1 MPRSPRAGGRD
12 PCRVG
17 KQGSAAP
24 FLESGERNHNPSDD
38 AASDAAS
45 RCFLMA
51 ALTIL
56 NEWLKDQFEQ
66 PGRIEA
72 MSKRKT
78 VALDK
83 VSTRQDSGENF
94 RQPALLHGGRAW
106 ADSRSAAQAISND
119 NESNL
124 APFDWVSYVGKIKG
138 NLLILH
144 DEIAATGND
153 RERMGAYAKTLQVKT
168 DNMLQTFGTRINRGI
183 LGPKG
188 MWLFRGTILNGV
200 ITLDSRD
207 VKAISY
213 IEARADQ
220 LQASTDDGSS
230 SSHVLLGSGSVG
242 YVTSLTGRFG
252 NSPTVTVSTSFGG
265 SAATPSGWTESTTI
279 YFYFRGEFKGGI
291 DTGAKFGHRIDS
303 IQAWVTDTDATDTF
317 KTVDRSR
324 DPRMSGVKLA
334 SADVANDGVEEVFE
348 HLFDIGRE
356 RADWSGEKEMYVS
369 TARFRQLSRHLE
381 SRRMRTADGSRFTQ
395 SRKQGGDS
403 RYASSGATFSY
414 ATITLNHQSGAYEI
428 IDEVDMPNDYVLA
441 TSLSDWEIVHY
452 DGFPHLIDDDGVDML
467 RKTTEDDYEM
477 RWTTNASFKLKKDA
491 MITDTGRAPFPVS
504 L

>member
-1 MPRSPRAGGRD
+1 
-12 PCRVG
+12 
-17 KQGSAAP
+17 
-24 FLESGERNHNPSDD
+24 
-38 AASDAAS
+38 
-45 RCFLMA
+45 MA

-78 VALDK
+78 VFLDK
-83 VSTRQDSGENF
+83 ISTRQDSGENF

-168 DNMLQTFGTRINRGI
+168 DNMLGTFGSRINRGI

-188 MWLFRGTILNGV
+188 MWLFRGTIASGV
-200 ITLDSRD
+200 ITIDSRD
-207 VKAISY
+207 AKAIAY
-213 IEARADQ
+213 IETRADQ
-220 LQASTDDGSS
+220 LQASADDGSS
-230 SSHVLLGSGSVG
+230 TSHTLYGSGSVG
-242 YVTSLTGRFG
+242 FVTALTGRFG
-252 NSPTVTVSTSFGG
+252 TAPTVTVSTSFGG
-265 SAATPSGWTESTTI
+265 SAATPAGWVEATTI
-279 YFYFRGEFKGGI
+279 YFYFRGDFKGGI

-303 IQAWVTDTDATDTF
+303 IQAWVTDTDATDTY

-324 DPRMSGVKLA
+324 DPRMSGVKLVA
-334 SADVANDGVEEVFE
+334 ADVTTDGVEEVFE

-356 RADWSGEKEMYVS
+356 RADWSGEKEMFVS

-381 SRRMRTADGSRFTQ
+381 SRRMRTGEGSRATQ
-395 SRKQGGDS
+395 SRKEGGDS

-414 ATITLNHQSGAYEI
+414 ATITLNHQSGAYEV
-428 IDEVDMPNDYVLA
+428 IDEVDMPNDYILG
-441 TSLSDWEIVHY
+441 TSTGDWEIVHY

-477 RWTTNASFKLKKDA
+477 RWTTNASFKPKKDA
-491 MITDTGRAPFPVS
+491 LITNTGRAPFPVA